1 MTSTSSFPTS
11 KDTIARKSP
20 TDTLSGH
27 SDLHDRLA
35 DSIEHL
41 QDKVGIDSDST
52 TSSHDYK
59 IAQLEAHDHN
69 SVYYTETEVDTLL
82 GNKQDSST
90 ALTTS
95 TSFGGDVSGTSSAI
109 AVDQATDTVTGFF
122 KGTRG
127 NKTDCA
133 VNSTG
138 HATIEHN
145 LGTTPTAAF
154 VTTKGQVTTGTGGG
168 EYVIALPVTG
178 LDATYITFRAYEVN
192 VEDTN
197 DNSQVST
204 IFTNSAG
211 SILVNVSWMALL

>member
-1 MTSTSSFPTS
+1 MTTNFPTS
-11 KDTIARKSP
+11 QDTFSRP
-20 TDTLSGH
+20 TASSALTGH
-27 SDLHDRLA
+27 AALHDDLA
-35 DSIEHL
+35 DALEAVEA
-41 QDKVGIDSDST
+41 KVGSDSSAV

-59 IAQLEAHDHN
+59 IAQLE
-69 SVYYTETEVDTLL
+69 T
-82 GNKQDSST
+82 NKQDSST

-95 TSFGGDVSGTSSAI
+95 SSFGGDVSGTSSAI

-154 VTTKGQVTTGTGGG
+154 VTTKSQVTTGTGGG

-178 LDATYITFRAYEVN
+178 MDGTNITFRAYEVN
-192 VEDTN
+192 VENSN

-204 IFTNSAG
+204 IFTGSTG

>member
-11 KDTIARKSP
+11 KDTIDRKSP

-59 IAQLEAHDHN
+59 ITQLE
-69 SVYYTETEVDTLL
+69 
-82 GNKQDSST
+82 ST
-90 ALTTS
+90 ALTTA
-95 TSFGGDVSGTSSAI
+95 TTFGGDVSGTYNNIVVGNDSHSHDTAYYTK
-109 AVDQATDTVTGFF
+109 AEVDGFVTQATDTVTGFF

-127 NKTDCA
+127 NKTNCE
-133 VNSTG
+133 VNATG
-138 HATIEHN
+138 HATIPHN

-154 VTTKGQVTTGTGGG
+154 VTTQSQVTTGTGGG
-168 EYVIALPVTG
+168 EYVIALPVTAMDG
-178 LDATYITFRAYEVN
+178 TNITFRAYEVN
-192 VEDTN
+192 VENTN
-197 DNSQVST
+197 DNSSVST
-204 IFTNSAG
+204 IFTNNAG
-211 SILVNVSWMALL
+211 SILINVSWMALL